1 MKQEVETR
9 RLDIKEQVENRRIDL
24 QQQELLLKQR
34 MDDEKIM
41 NVDLTQLN
49 GDQKIFYS
57 TLQKQII
64 ARRLGSGNT

>member
-1 MKQEVETR
+1 MKQEVETM
-9 RLDIKEQVENRRIDL
+9 RLDITEQVENRRIDL

-49 GDQKIFYS
+49 EVQQIFYS
-57 TLQKQII
+57 TLQK
-64 ARRLGSGNT
+64 